1 MKRLLL
7 DQGLPRTT
15 GSRLTNTGWDVVHVA
30 DIGMSQADDRS
41 ILERARA
48 EQRTCVTLDADF
60 HALMATSGATLPS
73 VLRIRKE
80 GLDAN
85 AVARLIKEIWPR
97 IEDALAAGAMV
108 TVTDQSVRIRIL
120 PVIKP

>member
-1 MKRLLL
+1 M
-7 DQGLPRTT
+7 
-15 GSRLTNTGWDVVHVA
+15 VHVA

-85 AVARLIKEIWPR
+85 AVARLIEEIWPR

-108 TVTDQSVRIRIL
+108 TVTDQSVRIRTL

>member
-15 GSRLTNTGWDVVHVA
+15 GARLANTGWDVVHVA
-30 DIGMSQADDRS
+30 DVGMSQADDRS

-48 EQRTCVTLDADF
+48 ERRICVTLDADF

-73 VLRIRKE
+73 VLRVRKE
-80 GLDAN
+80 GLDAV
-85 AVARLIKEIWPR
+85 AVARLIEEIWPR
-97 IEDALAAGAMV
+97 IADALAAGAMV
-108 TVTDQSVRIRIL
+108 TVTDHSVRIRTL